1 MKKPHAL
8 RIKKALNLLK
18 SAPRKEALVV
28 SSNPSVIRSRDTH
41 YPYRPNSDLFYLTG
55 IHAEDV
61 TLVLRPHAENPV
73 VLIAPA
79 EDKVKNL
86 WEGTPAPIKPIA
98 ASIKATLITSNEPVK
113 QILSLL
119 RGTEAVYVQSIA
131 GTPSAEVKNDL
142 SNRSTYLLRN
152 LPTSLIDAEQF
163 TARLRLMKD
172 PVEIAQIKEAATI
185 TGGALQNVLPLIES
199 GVQERDIAAFIE
211 YFYKVHGAEPAFGTI
226 VASGASAA
234 TLHYRSLTKKLK
246 KGELLLIDTGA
257 ELDMY
262 ASDITRMVP
271 VGGVLSPQLRD
282 LHDIVLRAQMI
293 AIKKVRPGV
302 RMTEV
307 YMAAARELTYGL
319 KYLGILKGNL
329 TQLLKKGAFKEF
341 FPHGIGH
348 SLGIDVH
355 DSTPTGQEAVLQKG
369 MVITIEP
376 GLYFPKAIGPLPACG
391 VRIEDDILVTAR
403 GHEVLTA
410 GAFTK
415 DMDEL
420 EVLMRG

>member
-1 MKKPHAL
+1 MKSPYAL
-8 RIKKALNLLK
+8 RIKNALNILK
-18 SAPRKEALVV
+18 SAPRKEALVI
-28 SSNPSVIRSRDTH
+28 SSNPTVIRSRDTH

-55 IHAEDV
+55 THAEAV

-73 VLIAPA
+73 VMIAPP
-79 EDKVKNL
+79 EDKVRNL
-86 WEGTPAPIKPIA
+86 WEGAPAPIKPIA
-98 ASIKATLITSNEPVK
+98 ASIKATLIPTTEPVK
-113 QILSLL
+113 QIISLL

-131 GTPSAEVKNDL
+131 GTPSAQVKNDL
-142 SNRSTYLLRN
+142 SSRSAHLLRN
-152 LPTSLIDAEQF
+152 LPAALIDAEQF
-163 TARLRLMKD
+163 TGRLRLLKD
-172 PVEIAQIKEAATI
+172 AGEIAHIKKAAEI
-185 TGGALQNVLPLIES
+185 TAGALQNVLPLIED
-199 GVQERDIAAFIE
+199 GVQEREIAAFIE

-246 KGELLLIDTGA
+246 KGELVLIDTGA
-257 ELDMY
+257 ELGMY
-262 ASDITRMVP
+262 ASDITRMIP

-282 LHDIVLRAQMI
+282 LHDIVLRAQLI

-329 TQLLKKGAFKEF
+329 AQLLKKGAFKPF

-355 DSTPTGQEAVLQKG
+355 DATSTGQETVLQKG
-369 MVITIEP
+369 MVVTIEP
-376 GLYFPKAIGPLPACG
+376 GLYFPKATGPLPACG
-391 VRIEDDILVTAR
+391 VRIEDDVLVTAR
-403 GHEVLTA
+403 GHEVLTN

-420 EVLMRG
+420 EALMRH

>member
-55 IHAEDV
+55 IQAEDV

-98 ASIKATLITSNEPVK
+98 ASIKGTLVTSNEPVK

-119 RGTEAVYVQSIA
+119 RGTEALYVQSIA

-211 YFYKVHGAEPAFGTI
+211 YFYKVHGAEPAFSTI